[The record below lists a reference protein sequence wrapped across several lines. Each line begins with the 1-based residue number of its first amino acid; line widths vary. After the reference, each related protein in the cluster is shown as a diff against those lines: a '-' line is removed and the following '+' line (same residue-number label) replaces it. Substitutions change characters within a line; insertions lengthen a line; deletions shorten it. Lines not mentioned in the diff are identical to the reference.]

1 MVKFPAPADNLGMEG
16 QPVRRV
22 VLVQRRIGDNS
33 GPTPVRRYSLARV
46 GPSTVS
52 ALGADRFERM
62 EEIAGMDEGGSNGRV
77 ERSRGDDR

>member
-1 MVKFPAPADNLGMEG
+1 MDG

-33 GPTPVRRYSLARV
+33 GPAPVRRYSLARV

-62 EEIAGMDEGGSNGRV
+62 ERIAGMEESASNGHGGHPP
-77 ERSRGDDR
+77 EDASGGKSTP